1 MKYTWPWAV
10 LSDSNDFK
18 SRAKDALVDDA
29 ERVAHGHDR
38 EGDDAHQRPH
48 ASAGGD
54 MPQPDVSQHGPADA
68 AHTHALAPQKAAV
81 IIPGR

>member
-1 MKYTWPWAV
+1 MKYTALGGV
-10 LSDSNDFK
+10 SCQNNFK
-18 SRAKDALVDDA
+18 SGAKGALDDA

-48 ASAGGD
+48 ASAAGD
-54 MPQPDVSQHGPADA
+54 VPQPDVSQHGPTDA